1 MAPSSDPFL
10 NHIFSIPNLI
20 LSPADQTEVLVS
32 LSNIL

>member
-1 MAPSSDPFL
+1 MAPSIDPFL
-10 NHIFSIPNLI
+10 DHIFSIPNLI

>member
-1 MAPSSDPFL
+1 MAPSSHPFL

-20 LSPADQTEVLVS
+20 LSPANQTEVLVS